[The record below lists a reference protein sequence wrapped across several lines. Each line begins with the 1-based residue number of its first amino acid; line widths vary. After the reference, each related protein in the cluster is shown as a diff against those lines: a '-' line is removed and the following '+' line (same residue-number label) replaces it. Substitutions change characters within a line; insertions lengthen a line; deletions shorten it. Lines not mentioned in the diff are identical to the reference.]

1 MRLLICDIGNP
12 PQYNQTERP
21 GDSMLDLGLDDP
33 FNLPHTENPQAMSN
47 MNKDDPREFVL
58 QFPVLFQLVHKGT
71 NKA

>member
-1 MRLLICDIGNP
+1 
-12 PQYNQTERP
+12 
-21 GDSMLDLGLDDP
+21 MLDLGLDDP